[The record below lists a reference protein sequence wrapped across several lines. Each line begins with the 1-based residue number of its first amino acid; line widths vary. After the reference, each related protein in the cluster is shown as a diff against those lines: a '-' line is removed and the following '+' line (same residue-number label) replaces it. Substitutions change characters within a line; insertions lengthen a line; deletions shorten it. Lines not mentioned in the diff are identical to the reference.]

1 MVVEVPPFNFLG
13 GDNMNIYDTANRLA
27 YEIKQSEE
35 YVNYKK
41 LKKEVNEN
49 PELKEKLN
57 KFETSRYEVQLMAIQ
72 SGKQDEEKAIEMQKL
87 YLELIQEETMKKY
100 FDAELKFNVLLTDI
114 NKIIGDAVQD
124 LIK

>member
-1 MVVEVPPFNFLG
+1 
-13 GDNMNIYDTANRLA
+13 MNIYDTANRLA

-72 SGKQDEEKAIEMQKL
+72 SGKQDEEKALEMQKL
-87 YLELIQEETMKKY
+87 YLELIQDETMKKY

>member
-1 MVVEVPPFNFLG
+1 
-13 GDNMNIYDTANRLA
+13 
-27 YEIKQSEE
+27 
-35 YVNYKK
+35 
-41 LKKEVNEN
+41 
-49 PELKEKLN
+49 
-57 KFETSRYEVQLMAIQ
+57 MAIQ